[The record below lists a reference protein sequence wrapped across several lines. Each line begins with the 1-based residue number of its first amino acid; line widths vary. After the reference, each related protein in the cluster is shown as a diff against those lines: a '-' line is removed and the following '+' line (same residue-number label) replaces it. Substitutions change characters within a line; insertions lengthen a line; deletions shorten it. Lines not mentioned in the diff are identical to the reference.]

1 MYLGILAGLTTCALW
16 GLTFVAPRAVAPFS
30 AFDLAAA
37 RYGVFGV
44 TCILLM
50 LHRRFRPTG
59 LPIRLWISGILLG
72 SIGYAGYFMLI
83 SFAVKDAGA
92 VIPPLITGLMPVLLP
107 IIANARES
115 ALPWR
120 ALALPLSLIV
130 IGLAV
135 ANASTLAHVD
145 VAGESVVTGSL
156 WAIAALIVWI
166 GYGIGNSA
174 IMRRPDAPDGLHW
187 TGIQGV
193 GSALSAILLL
203 PTLSYGLFET
213 APTGE
218 ILNFAI
224 WSVSMGLAASW
235 IATWCWVYASRHVPL
250 SLTSQLIIAETV
262 FGVAFG
268 LIYEHRFPTV
278 SEGAGAVLQVLGV
291 AMAVYVFGR
300 GQKVEVAPLSA

>member
-16 GLTFVAPRAVAPFS
+16 GLTFVAPRAVVPFS

-50 LHRRFRPTG
+50 LNRRFRPTG
-59 LPIRLWISGILLG
+59 LPLRLWIFGILLG
-72 SIGYAGYFMLI
+72 SIGYAGYFLLV

-107 IIANARES
+107 IIANLREN

-120 ALALPLSLIV
+120 ALALPLGLIV
-130 IGLAV
+130 VGLVV
-135 ANASTLAHVD
+135 ANASTLWD
-145 VAGESVVTGSL
+145 VGIAGPSVVSGAL
-156 WAIAALIVWI
+156 WATAALVVWC
-166 GYGIGNSA
+166 GYGIGNAA

-193 GSALSAILLL
+193 GSALSAIILL
-203 PTLSYGLFET
+203 PTLSYDLYLTSST
-213 APTGE
+213 AE
-218 ILNFAI
+218 LLNFWT
-224 WSVSMGLAASW
+224 WSISMGLAASW
-235 IATWCWVYASRHVPL
+235 VATWCWVYAARHVPL
-250 SLTSQLIIAETV
+250 SLTSQLVIAETV
-262 FGVAFG
+262 FGLAFG
-268 LIYEHRFPTV
+268 LMYEQRLPTV
-278 SEGAGAVLQVLGV
+278 TEGAGAALQVLGV

-300 GQKVEVAPLSA
+300 GQRVEIAAV

>member
-16 GLTFVAPRAVAPFS
+16 GLTFVAPRAIAPFS

-44 TCILLM
+44 TCVLLM
-50 LHRRFRPTG
+50 LNRRFRPTG

-72 SIGYAGYFMLI
+72 SVGYAGYFLLV

-107 IIANARES
+107 IIANLREN

-120 ALALPLSLIV
+120 ALALPLSMVV
-130 IGLAV
+130 IGLVV
-135 ANASTLAHVD
+135 ANASTLSHMD
-145 VAGESVVTGSL
+145 VVGPSVMNGVL
-156 WAIAALIVWI
+156 WAIAALVVWI

-193 GSALSAILLL
+193 GSALSALLLL
-203 PTLSYGLFET
+203 PTLSFDLFTT
-213 APTGE
+213 ASTGE
-218 ILNFAI
+218 IVNFAT
-224 WSVSMGLAASW
+224 WSISMGLAASW

-250 SLTSQLIIAETV
+250 SLTSQLVIAETV

-268 LIYEHRFPTV
+268 LIYEQRLPTAT
-278 SEGAGAVLQVLGV
+278 EAIGTLLQVLGV
-291 AMAVYVFGR
+291 AMAVYIFGR
-300 GQKVEVAPLSA
+300 GKRVEVAAL

>member
-16 GLTFVAPRAVAPFS
+16 GLTFVAPRAIAPFS

-44 TCILLM
+44 TCVLLM
-50 LHRRFRPTG
+50 LNRRFRPTG
-59 LPIRLWISGILLG
+59 LPPRLWVSGILLG
-72 SIGYAGYFMLI
+72 SIGYAGYFLLV

-107 IIANARES
+107 IIANLREN

-120 ALALPLSLIV
+120 ALALPLSLVV
-130 IGLAV
+130 IGLVV
-135 ANASTLAHVD
+135 ANASTLSHVD
-145 VAGESVVTGSL
+145 VAGPAVVSGVL
-156 WAIAALIVWI
+156 WAVAALVVWI
-166 GYGIGNSA
+166 GYGIGNAA

-193 GSALSAILLL
+193 GSALSAVLLL
-203 PTLSYGLFET
+203 PTISYDLFAT
-213 APTGE
+213 ASSGE
-218 ILNFAI
+218 IVNFAT
-224 WSVSMGLAASW
+224 WSISMGLAASW

-250 SLTSQLIIAETV
+250 SLTSQLVIAETV

-268 LIYEHRFPTV
+268 LIYEQRLPTAT
-278 SEGAGAVLQVLGV
+278 EGAGVLLQVLGV

-300 GQKVEVAPLSA
+300 GKKIEVAA

>member
-16 GLTFVAPRAVAPFS
+16 GLTFVAPRAVMPFS
-30 AFDLAAA
+30 AFDLAAT
-37 RYGVFGV
+37 RYGVFGL

-50 LHRRFRPTG
+50 LNRRFRPTG
-59 LPIRLWISGILLG
+59 LPLRLWIYGILLG
-72 SIGYAGYFMLI
+72 SIGYAGYFLLV

-107 IIANARES
+107 IIANAREN

-120 ALALPLSLIV
+120 ALALPLGLIV
-130 IGLAV
+130 VGLVV
-135 ANASTLAHVD
+135 ANASTLANVD
-145 VAGESVVTGSL
+145 VAGPSVINGVL
-156 WAIAALIVWI
+156 WATVALVVWI
-166 GYGIGNSA
+166 GYGIGNAA

-193 GSALSAILLL
+193 GSALSALLLL
-203 PTLSYGLFET
+203 PTVSYGLFAT
-213 APTGE
+213 ASTSE
-218 ILNFAI
+218 IVNFAA
-224 WSVSMGLAASW
+224 WSISMGLAASW

-250 SLTSQLIIAETV
+250 ALTSQLIIAETV

-268 LIYEHRFPTV
+268 LIYEQRLPTAT
-278 SEGAGAVLQVLGV
+278 EAAGAILQVLGV

-300 GQKVEVAPLSA
+300 GSRVEVSAA